1 MAGNNTGGRN
11 RAAAFLAMSVVA
23 AVGATAMIY
32 NVMQSLQHELDIAQ
46 QRAQTFKVVAAKTTL
61 YPGDTVRAEDLEY
74 VELEQEF
81 VPDNTFDDIAKV
93 VGRVPL
99 ERVLDHDL
107 VRIERLADE
116 DAGQG
121 MPALIPPGMRAIS
134 LKITDASA
142 VGGFLNP
149 GNFVDVLVTID
160 SANKDKKAER
170 MTRTVLNAVKL
181 LAVNASMGGNEQAD
195 TRYKVPS
202 VTLALT
208 PKDAELAA
216 HSLAQGRV
224 TLTLRN
230 DIDAEQPVLEATTL
244 SKLIGTSSTELGAI
258 EPTEQARRKG
268 LQTILKVDAAPPAK
282 TNAPPRYIRG
292 TNVQG
297 G

>member
-11 RAAAFLAMSVVA
+11 RAAAFLAMSLVA

-46 QRAQTFKVVAAKTTL
+46 QRAERFKVVAAKTTL

-99 ERVLDHDL
+99 ERVLAHDL

-160 SANKDKKAER
+160 SANKDKKTER
-170 MTRTVLNAVKL
+170 MTRTVDRK
-181 LAVNASMGGNEQAD
+181 
-195 TRYKVPS
+195 S
-202 VTLALT
+202 V
-208 PKDAELAA
+208 
-216 HSLAQGRV
+216 V
-224 TLTLRN
+224 
-230 DIDAEQPVLEATTL
+230 
-244 SKLIGTSSTELGAI
+244 
-258 EPTEQARRKG
+258 
-268 LQTILKVDAAPPAK
+268 
-282 TNAPPRYIRG
+282 
-292 TNVQG
+292 
-297 G
+297 